1 MTNPKLTAFAA
12 PEGRSVPLEWRRGT
26 DMHANLS
33 PPWTRRTAFALC
45 ASALVALTLAACGG
59 GVGTGGTGGNATAY
73 ASGPI
78 TGFGSVIVGGVRF
91 DDSAAAVED
100 GDGARRS
107 RDELRLGMTVEVDSS
122 AITSDSSGSRAS
134 ASRIRFE
141 SELSG
146 LVGAVDVAGA
156 SFMLLGQRVTVDD
169 TTVFDDRLGSGL
181 AGLATGQ
188 AVEVYAVFDT
198 AVQRYRAT
206 RIEAA
211 ALSLGLRLRGQL
223 TAVDAAAQ
231 TLRIG
236 TTSYSYVGASGVPAG
251 LAVGQFV
258 RLRLELD
265 LPPTP
270 RWVVR
275 SFGTALQTLPDADE
289 LKAEGLISA
298 FISPASFS
306 LNGRVVDAGGAA
318 FPDGTAGLGTGV
330 RVEVEGAVR
339 AGVLRA
345 TKVSI
350 KSDEEVR
357 ERGFEITGAI
367 AAVNATARTFTVRGV
382 TVNTTRGDLRFDNGS
397 AADLAVGRNVEVRGV
412 LGADRRTVEATRIRF
427 F

>member
-1 MTNPKLTAFAA
+1 MKPILHF
-12 PEGRSVPLEWRRGT
+12 
-26 DMHANLS
+26 
-33 PPWTRRTAFALC
+33 PWTRRDWTASMAAAL
-45 ASALVALTLAACGG
+45 AALTLAACGG

-73 ASGPI
+73 AAGPI

-91 DDSAAAVED
+91 DDSAAAIED

-122 AITSDSSGSRAS
+122 AISSDSSGSRAN

-141 SELSG
+141 SELLG
-146 LVGAVDVAGA
+146 LVGVVDVAGG

-169 TTVFDDRLGSGL
+169 STVFDERLAGGL
-181 AGLATGQ
+181 AGLATGL
-188 AVEVYAVFDT
+188 AVEVYAVFDV
-198 AVQRYRAT
+198 AAQRYRAT
-206 RIEAA
+206 RIEPA

-223 TAVDAAAQ
+223 AAVDSAAQ
-231 TLRIG
+231 TLRVG
-236 TTSYSYVGASGVPAG
+236 ATSYSFAGAVGVPAG
-251 LAVGQFV
+251 LAAGQFV

-265 LPPTP
+265 PLPTP

-298 FISPASFS
+298 FVSTASFS
-306 LNGRVVDAGGAA
+306 VNGRPVDASGAA
-318 FPDGTAGLGTGV
+318 FPDGTVGLATGV

-350 KSDEEVR
+350 KSDAQVR
-357 ERGFEITGAI
+357 DRGFEITGAI
-367 AAVNATARTFTVRGV
+367 TAVNATARTFTVRGV
-382 TVNTTRGDLRFDNGS
+382 TVSTARPGLEFDKGT
-397 AADLAVGRNVEVRGV
+397 AADLAIGRNVEVRGV

-427 F
+427 L